1 MAIRSRVA
9 VLIELG
15 LVVARV
21 AAPGLAGETT
31 RPPITVLAQVPAKTY
46 YVGQAIELRIGAE
59 AAEERPEVDPP
70 QIPNTDVTL
79 IGTQLSPLAAS
90 GIGGRTSERNFFI
103 TRFRLIARRAGALS
117 IPPVRARLGA
127 RSGASRPL
135 TIQVHN
141 APLEGRPAEFL
152 GGVGAFAVEAE
163 ASLRAVR
170 VGQEFTYTVVVSG
183 PAARGMIGRPALGR
197 FSRVPLGLEIEAL
210 PAVLVNSSP
219 SRRFPY
225 RIRPTRPGAATL
237 PPVAVAAFDPQ
248 TERYVTKVTSGVPI
262 RVVDVPRLDPT
273 TVDYHAP
280 PATGSRGWPGRAS
293 TRLGTMVG
301 LALVTVLLGVLLARA
316 VLRRWRIDP
325 RWWLVRRA
333 RRIAPHPDP
342 AQTAREIIDTLTGY
356 LERATGRPRGA
367 LTPDEARA
375 AITEASGD
383 AELGLEAAC
392 LVTLCDRAR
401 YAYAHPDPHPV
412 TLVTEA
418 RRLFEEIGK
427 KRKL

>member
-1 MAIRSRVA
+1 MRWQVA
-9 VLIELG
+9 LLLELG
-15 LVVARV
+15 FLVASVSAH
-21 AAPGLAGETT
+21 ALADASTP
-31 RPPITVLAQVPAKTY
+31 PPITVLAQVPAKTY

-70 QIPNTDVTL
+70 QLPNTDVSL
-79 IGTQLSPLAAS
+79 IGTELSPLAAT
-90 GIGGRTSERNFFI
+90 GIGSRTSERNFFI
-103 TRFRLIARRAGALS
+103 TRFRLIAHRAGPLAV
-117 IPPVRARLGA
+117 PQVRVRLGA

-141 APLEGRPAEFL
+141 PPLEGRPAEFL

-163 ASLRAVR
+163 ASPRAIR
-170 VGQEFTYTVVVSG
+170 LGQPFTFNVVVTG
-183 PAARGMIGRPALGR
+183 PAARGMTGTPALGR
-197 FSRVPLGLEIEAL
+197 FSRVPLGLQIEAL
-210 PAVLVNSSP
+210 PAILVNSPP

-262 RVVDVPRLDPT
+262 RVIDVPRLDAA

-280 PATGSRGWPGRAS
+280 PAPGSHGWSGRGS
-293 TRLGTMVG
+293 IRLGTMVG
-301 LALVTVLLGVLLARA
+301 LALVTLLLGVLLSRA
-316 VLRRWRIDP
+316 ALRRWRIDP
-325 RWWLVRRA
+325 GCWLVRRA
-333 RRIAPHPDP
+333 RRIEPHPDS
-342 AQTAREIIDTLTGY
+342 AQTARQITDTLTGY

-367 LTPDEARA
+367 LTPDEART
-375 AITEASGD
+375 AITEVSGD
-383 AELGLEAAC
+383 ADLGVQAAC
-392 LVTLCDRAR
+392 LLAQCDRAC
-401 YAYAHPDPHPV
+401 YACADPDPPAV

-427 KRKL
+427 NRKK